1 MVKHNLLYHEL
12 VGLLLLFVGMTWLG
26 LGLYATLLG
35 ANRFLIQYLPLLSGS
50 ELLIFPIF
58 YGLGA
63 VLIALGKIELQEVVP
78 GKTRRR

>member
-1 MVKHNLLYHEL
+1 MVKHNLKIHEL
-12 VGLLLLFVGMTWLG
+12 VGLSLLFIGASWLG

-35 ANRFLIQYLPLLSGS
+35 ANRILLDIFPPLQGH

-63 VLIALGKIELQEVVP
+63 VLIALGKIELAETLP
-78 GKTRRR
+78 GKGRR